1 VPLGGAIAAV
11 GSVAAGAIGANAQ
24 AKAAKQAANAQVK
37 AADQA
42 TALQREIYYDQ
53 RDLLTPTIT
62 SGADARAHQMLMLGY
77 TPEEVRNYLNG
88 VYGAVSGPIPTPG
101 SSGGQQGGVGTTGPA
116 TTSATPPDTSWIDSY
131 DPQSFLRSTP
141 GYQFNFDEGQR
152 ALERSKAAGGDY
164 FSGDTARA
172 IARYGEDY
180 GSNYWNHLF
189 DQYGSLAGE
198 GQTATG
204 TTVNVAGQYGDSAAA
219 NTRAAGRAR
228 ASGYEQAGNAWGNFW
243 QGAAGVP
250 MYAYGQGWLGK

>member
-1 VPLGGAIAAV
+1 MPAAAAVAVV

-42 TALQREIYYDQ
+42 TALQREIYNDQ
-53 RDLLTPTIT
+53 RSLLAPTIT

-77 TPEEVRNYLNG
+77 TPEEVRSYVNG
-88 VYGAVSGPIPTPG
+88 VYGAVNAPAP
-101 SSGGQQGGVGTTGPA
+101 TTGGA
-116 TTSATPPDTSWIDSY
+116 QGSGAIGGGTGAVPDTSWIDSY

-172 IARYGEDY
+172 ITRYGEDY

-189 DQYGSLAGE
+189 DQFGSLAGE

-204 TTVNVAGQYGDSAAA
+204 TTVNVAGQYGNNAAA
-219 NTRAAGRAR
+219 NTIAAGNAR
-228 ASGYEQAGNAWGNFW
+228 ATGYQQAGNAWGNFW